1 MQNQSHRTDIEL
13 LAATKLEIP
22 QGDDTAFEQILYR
35 YERLIHHIARRYFPN
50 AEDAFDACQEVAI
63 KIYNGLL
70 NVELP
75 DEGNLKAWV
84 CTVTARVCLDGVRKR
99 RVATTEL
106 DETIKTSTTPS
117 AEESA
122 FANERVREIT
132 QAINKLPNDHRII
145 LILRDMQG
153 LSYDELANALGITI
167 GTIKSR
173 LSRARLGLKKLI
185 K

>member
-1 MQNQSHRTDIEL
+1 MQSHRTDIEL
-13 LAATKLEIP
+13 LAAAKLEIP
-22 QGDDTAFEQILYR
+22 KGDDTAFEQILYR
-35 YERLIHHIARRYFPN
+35 YERLIHHVARRYFPDT
-50 AEDAFDACQEVAI
+50 EDALDACQEVAI
-63 KIYNGLL
+63 KIYNGLQSVTL
-70 NVELP
+70 SE
-75 DEGNLKAWV
+75 DGNLKAWL

-99 RVATTEL
+99 RVVTTEL
-106 DETIKTSTTPS
+106 DETIATSTTPS

-153 LSYDELANALGITI
+153 LSYEELAESLDISV
-167 GTIKSR
+167 GTVKSR
-173 LSRARLGLKKLI
+173 LSRARAALVKKL